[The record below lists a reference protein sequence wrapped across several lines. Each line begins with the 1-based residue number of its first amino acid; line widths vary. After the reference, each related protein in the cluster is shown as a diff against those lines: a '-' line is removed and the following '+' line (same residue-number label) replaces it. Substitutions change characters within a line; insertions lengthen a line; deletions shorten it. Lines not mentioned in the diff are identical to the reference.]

1 MSAAPAS
8 RLPDW
13 FIDIRHFKS
22 QEQLSLD
29 LTRHLP
35 RRIVV
40 GAAAVITD
48 RPTVL
53 LSVVKKR
60 WSTLVREVERQYAST
75 LQQAKKQSL
84 ERELH
89 RLQSYG
95 FAVISKRTTAT
106 QVLFSTPEAL
116 APEDRFSTIYL
127 TIPLSHERL
136 IPLMTH
142 LRSGGFLVSY
152 IGWPGVVDSPLPK

>member
-1 MSAAPAS
+1 MSDLPS
-8 RLPDW
+8 VPDW

-35 RRIVV
+35 RRLTV
-40 GAAAVITD
+40 GTAAVITD
-48 RPTVL
+48 RPTIL

-60 WSTLVREVERQYAST
+60 WSTLVHEVHRQYAST

-84 ERELH
+84 ERELA
-89 RLQSYG
+89 RLRGYT
-95 FAVISKRTTAT
+95 FAIITKRNSTTRI
-106 QVLFSTPEAL
+106 LFGTPEEL
-116 APEDRFSTIYL
+116 APDDRFSTIYL

-142 LRSGGFLVSY
+142 LHPGGFLVSY
-152 IGWPGVVDSPLPK
+152 SGWPGVTSPKKPE

>member
-1 MSAAPAS
+1 MSGLPPA
-8 RLPDW
+8 PDW

-35 RRIVV
+35 RRIAV
-40 GAAAVITD
+40 GTVAVISD
-48 RPTVL
+48 RPAIM

-60 WSTLVREVERQYAST
+60 WSTLVGEVQRQYAST
-75 LQQAKKQSL
+75 LQHAKKQSL
-84 ERELH
+84 ERELT
-89 RLQSYG
+89 RLRSYT
-95 FAVISKRTTAT
+95 FAVLAKRNAAT
-106 QVLFSTPEAL
+106 HILFATPEDL
-116 APEDRFSTIYL
+116 SPDDRFNTIYL

-142 LRSGGFLVSY
+142 LRPGGFLVSY
-152 IGWPGVVDSPLPK
+152 SGWPGVPPPKSE